1 MLMNILIATVFP
13 LPGGGIWSF
22 VSNLSAYLVGQGH
35 NVDILCTRDN
45 NSKVVML
52 GTETVFDLSQYRSY
66 VEKKLMR
73 SVPHLARNPWVYH
86 AELNRYIFEQGVTNL
101 DMTKYDI
108 IHAQDVISAVALSRV
123 KPTGV
128 PLITSGHGFLTGAI
142 FHQYKSLNTST
153 MDQAIWNSFIIQYY
167 ARLEQVGYESS
178 DFIHTSSQWMRGIIE
193 KEFKIDTFKI
203 HTYKY
208 GVELSHFKIDTPI
221 QRQPAKKIILVN
233 SRLVYLKG
241 LHNLIEAL
249 SFLRYRD
256 KWECWIL
263 GEGEL
268 EKSLKESC
276 RKLGIEKN
284 VLFWGNTSKVKEIL
298 YQSDMLVLP
307 SLQENQPFAV
317 IEAQLLGVPTIVSNA
332 GGLPEMVENN
342 KNGFIIEKGNNRQ
355 LSEKIEYL
363 LNNPAIRDQMSKY
376 ASQKGR
382 ELWDV
387 NILGRNI
394 VQLYSKAIQKKKR
407 LW

>member
-1 MLMNILIATVFP
+1 MNILIATVFP

-45 NSKVVML
+45 NSKVVIL
-52 GTETVFDLSQYRSY
+52 GSETVIDLSQYRSY

-73 SVPHLARNPWVYH
+73 SVPHLPRNAWVYH
-86 AELNRYIFEQGVTNL
+86 AELNRYIFEQGVSNV

-123 KPTGV
+123 KPLRV
-128 PLITSGHGFLTGAI
+128 PLITSGHGYLTGAI
-142 FHQYKSLNTST
+142 FHQYKSLNTSIE
-153 MDQAIWNSFIIQYY
+153 DKAIWNSFILQYY
-167 ARLEQVGYESS
+167 ARLEQVGFESS

-193 KEFKIDTFKI
+193 KEFKIDSFHI

-208 GVELSHFKIDTPI
+208 GVELSQFNGDSPFK
-221 QRQPAKKIILVN
+221 RKGAKKIILVN

-249 SFLRYRD
+249 SFLRSRD

-268 EKSLKESC
+268 ETTLKESC
-276 RKLGIEKN
+276 RNLGVEKN

-342 KNGFIIEKGNNRQ
+342 KNGFIIEKGNSRQ

-363 LNNPAIRDQMSKY
+363 LNNPSIRDQMSKY
-376 ASQKGR
+376 ASQKGK
-382 ELWDV
+382 EMWDV
-387 NILGRNI
+387 NILGRKM
-394 VQLYSKAIQKKKR
+394 VQLYSKAIQWKNR
-407 LW
+407 IR

>member
-1 MLMNILIATVFP
+1 MNILIATVFP

-35 NVDILCTRDN
+35 HVDILCTRDN
-45 NSKVVML
+45 NSKVVIL
-52 GTETVFDLSQYRSY
+52 GSETVIDLSQYRSY

-73 SVPHLARNPWVYH
+73 SVPHLARNAWVYH
-86 AELNRYIFEQGVTNL
+86 AELNRYIFERGVSNV

-123 KPTGV
+123 KPSRV
-128 PLITSGHGFLTGAI
+128 PLITSSHGYLTGAI
-142 FHQYKSLNTST
+142 FHQYKSSNTSIE
-153 MDQAIWNSFIIQYY
+153 DKAIWNSFILQYY
-167 ARLEQVGYESS
+167 ARLEQVGFESS

-193 KEFKIDTFKI
+193 KEFKIDTFHI

-208 GVELSHFKIDTPI
+208 GVELSQFNGDSPFK
-221 QRQPAKKIILVN
+221 RKGAKKIILVN

-249 SFLRYRD
+249 SYLRSRD

-268 EKSLKESC
+268 ETTLKESC
-276 RKLGIEKN
+276 RNLGVEKN
-284 VLFWGNTSKVKEIL
+284 VLFWGNTSKVKEII

-342 KNGFIIEKGNNRQ
+342 KNGFIIEKGNSRQ

-363 LNNPAIRDQMSKY
+363 LNNPSIRDQMSKY
-376 ASQKGR
+376 ASQKGK
-382 ELWDV
+382 EMWDV
-387 NILGRNI
+387 NILGRKM
-394 VQLYSKAIQKKKR
+394 VQLYSKAIQWKNR
-407 LW
+407 IR